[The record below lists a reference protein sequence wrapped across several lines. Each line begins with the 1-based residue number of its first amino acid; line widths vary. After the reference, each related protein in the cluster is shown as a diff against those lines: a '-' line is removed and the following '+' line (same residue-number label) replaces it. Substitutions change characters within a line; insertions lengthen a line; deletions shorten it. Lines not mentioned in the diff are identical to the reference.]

1 MTGETTKSSV
11 VSRSPDDSPASTV
24 ASTVAS
30 TSTATVSRD
39 APAPSS
45 AGTTTTAT
53 ATEAG
58 RRPPDDHRVGVVNPY
73 ARKVGRPESAA
84 AAEDPAAGRRR
95 FADESRALALEHA
108 RRRRRAAVAVGGR
121 DAAAAAATTIAAT
134 MPPPVSARDVR
145 RATRRWRCRSRG
157 SDDECDDDVDDDDGD
172 DGGRRPVSSFRPRLF
187 LLRRRRRRGEDG
199 EDAETTGE
207 PAPPPP
213 PSPRRRRRRERRR
226 REEEGVWELDRG
238 ITEISGEGGSGK
250 TQVCLGMCV
259 NCVTTTRIPRPGSF
273 DRDDGMRPAS
283 ASDDADAGA
292 GVDDRRSGVPDGHYV
307 AIYASMGEGTRPS
320 TIARRLEQMVH
331 ARLNAGR
338 GGPGRDDGREAATRR
353 ILSRIVLVSIRNEDE
368 FADFVDGDLPD
379 LLDRADGDRG
389 GRGRDGGR
397 HRDDRRAR
405 TNVGLVAFDGIAG
418 FFRFS
423 DPLSFQ
429 QCQPGASSAFY
440 QRRGSRLLHISSRLR
455 ELSDAH
461 DVPIL
466 ITNQVTAFAADVG
479 TNPSSSSSSPTR
491 DDGEIRW
498 AVPALGLAW
507 SNCVTTRY
515 ILRRTDRVVDAAADG
530 ICGGAERPGDA
541 GGGKKTMMRVR
552 EARILQSVNMPE
564 DREVQFV
571 VDAGDVV
578 VVA

>member
-1 MTGETTKSSV
+1 
-11 VSRSPDDSPASTV
+11 
-24 ASTVAS
+24 
-30 TSTATVSRD
+30 
-39 APAPSS
+39 
-45 AGTTTTAT
+45 
-53 ATEAG
+53 
-58 RRPPDDHRVGVVNPY
+58 
-73 ARKVGRPESAA
+73 
-84 AAEDPAAGRRR
+84 
-95 FADESRALALEHA
+95 
-108 RRRRRAAVAVGGR
+108 
-121 DAAAAAATTIAAT
+121 
-134 MPPPVSARDVR
+134 MPPPVSAGDVR

-157 SDDECDDDVDDDDGD
+157 SDDECDDDGD

-187 LLRRRRRRGEDG
+187 LLRRRRRRRGEDG

-207 PAPPPP
+207 PPPPPPP

-259 NCVTTTRIPRPGSF
+259 SCVTTTRIPHPGSS
-273 DRDDGMRPAS
+273 DREDGMRPAS
-283 ASDDADAGA
+283 ASASASDGADADAGA

-307 AIYASMGEGTRPS
+307 AIYASMGEGTRPA

-338 GGPGRDDGREAATRR
+338 GGGPGRDDDDDDREAATRR

-368 FADFVDGDLPD
+368 FADFVDGDLPN
-379 LLDRADGDRG
+379 LLDRADGGDRG
-389 GRGRDGGR
+389 GGGGGRDGGR
-397 HRDDRRAR
+397 NRDGRRAR
-405 TNVGLVAFDGIAG
+405 TSVGLVVFDGIAG

-423 DPLSFQ
+423 DPLSFR
-429 QCQPGASSAFY
+429 QCQPGASSASFY
-440 QRRGSRLLHISSRLR
+440 QRRGSRLLRISSRLR

-466 ITNQVTAFAADVG
+466 ITNQVTAFASDGVG

-515 ILRRTDRVVDAAADG
+515 ILRRTDRMVDAAADG
-530 ICGGAERPGDA
+530 IRGGAEERPGDA
-541 GGGKKTMMRVR
+541 GGGRDGIAVRRKTMMRVR
-552 EARILQSVNMPE
+552 EGRILQSVNMPE